1 MKKNNPLITVVIPCY
16 HVEDV
21 IGCIFSDLKKQSFS
35 DFEMVFVND
44 GGGEKMSTILGVFA
58 ENDDRVIKVEKSNGG
73 ASSARNAG
81 LKIAHGEWVVFVD
94 PDDRVEPYYLQCL
107 YDSVA
112 GTKSYVG
119 IGGFRQKD
127 VRSGELQDFRMKEN
141 KKEVHLAKC
150 YHTFYGYQA
159 SVLWNKIYNVDFLR
173 KNNLYLDETIT
184 FAEDLDFNL
193 CVFQIIETIGVCADC
208 GYWYIVAG
216 TSATN
221 RYHAHLAEYLRK
233 TDRKNFELLRKFGI
247 SDIELHTKAIRQSKN
262 RAFFL
267 VVNCFKSGNGMN
279 LQQKVK
285 KISDDVLQDKILMD
299 NLMSDKCK
307 YGLKI
312 DICAFFIVNRQ
323 IWMLVIFFAFL
334 YKIKYV
340 IEKFQ

>member
-1 MKKNNPLITVVIPCY
+1 M
-16 HVEDV
+16 
-21 IGCIFSDLKKQSFS
+21 
-35 DFEMVFVND
+35 
-44 GGGEKMSTILGVFA
+44 
-58 ENDDRVIKVEKSNGG
+58 
-73 ASSARNAG
+73 
-81 LKIAHGEWVVFVD
+81 FVD
-94 PDDRVEPYYLQCL
+94 PDDRVEPYYLQSL

-112 GTKSYVG
+112 GTKSNVG

-141 KKEVHLAKC
+141 KKEIPLAKC

-159 SVLWNKIYNVDFLR
+159 SVLWNKIYNIDFLR
-173 KNNLYLDETIT
+173 KNNLYLDETIM
-184 FAEDLDFNL
+184 FAEDFNFNL
-193 CVFQIIETIGVCADC
+193 CVFQKIASIGICADC

-221 RYHAHLAEYLRK
+221 RYHAHLAGYLRK
-233 TDRKNFELLRKFGI
+233 TDRKEFELLRKFGI
-247 SDIELHTKAIRQSKN
+247 SELELHKKAIRQSTN
-262 RAFFL
+262 RTFFL

-307 YGLKI
+307 HGLKI
-312 DICAFFIVNRQ
+312 DICAFLIVNRQ
-323 IWMLVIFFAFL
+323 IWMLVILFAFL